1 MKVKILV
8 ATQGGTA
15 DLCAQ
20 EIVDV
25 LEDRG
30 HEAEATLMGDFGPEV
45 FDEGGHFIICTS
57 TYGYGEIPD
66 NGSELYEALVAG
78 KPDLTRVSFAVFGL
92 GDMTYEDTFNFAG
105 KKFDTVLAECGA
117 ERVIERHI
125 HDANSG
131 AMAEDEAI
139 EWIEGWIAATEAK
152 AAA

>member
-20 EIVDV
+20 EMVDV

-30 HEAEATLMGDFGPEV
+30 
-45 FDEGGHFIICTS
+45 
-57 TYGYGEIPD
+57 
-66 NGSELYEALVAG
+66 YEA
-78 KPDLTRVSFAVFGL
+78 DT
-92 GDMTYEDTFNFAG
+92 TYEDTFNFAG
-105 KKFDTVLAECGA
+105 EKFDAILSECGA

-131 AMAEDEAI
+131 ALAEDEAI
-139 EWIEGWIAATEAK
+139 EWIEGWLGALEAK

>member
-20 EIVDV
+20 EMVDI

-30 HEAEATLMGDFGPEV
+30 YEADAILMGDFGLEV
-45 FDEGGHFIICTS
+45 FDEGGHVIICTA

-66 NGSELYEALVAG
+66 NGTEFYEALVSE
-78 KPDLTRVSFAVFGL
+78 KPDLSRVSFAVFGL
-92 GDMTYEDTFNFAG
+92 GDTTYEDTFNFAG
-105 KKFDTVLAECGA
+105 QKFDTVLSECGA

-139 EWIEGWIAATEAK
+139 EWIEGWIGALASK

>member
-20 EIVDV
+20 EMVDI

-30 HEAEATLMGDFGPEV
+30 YEAEATLMGDFGLEV
-45 FDEGGHFIICTS
+45 FDEGGHVIICTA

-66 NGSELYEALVAG
+66 NGTEFYEALVSG
-78 KPDLTRVSFAVFGL
+78 KPDLARVSFAVFGL
-92 GDMTYEDTFNFAG
+92 GDTTYEDTFNFAG
-105 KKFDTVLAECGA
+105 EKFDAILSECGA

-131 AMAEDEAI
+131 ALAEDEAI
-139 EWIEGWIAATEAK
+139 EWIEGWLGALQAK

>member
-1 MKVKILV
+1 MTVKILV

-20 EIVDV
+20 EIVDT
-25 LEDRG
+25 LADRG
-30 HEAEATLMGDFGPEV
+30 IDAEATLMGDFGPEV
-45 FDEGGHFIICTS
+45 FDEGGQFIICTS

-66 NGSELYEALVAG
+66 NGTEFYEALVAN
-78 KPDLTRVSFAVFGL
+78 KPDLSRVSFAVFGL

-105 KKFDTVLAECGA
+105 QKFDTILAECGA

-131 AMAEDEAI
+131 NLAEDEAI
-139 EWIEGWIAATEAK
+139 EWIEGWISVMEAK

>member
-1 MKVKILV
+1 MKVKILI

-20 EIVDV
+20 EMVDI

-30 HEAEATLMGDFGPEV
+30 YEAEATLMGDFGLEV
-45 FDEGGHFIICTS
+45 FDQGGHVIICTA

-66 NGSELYEALVAG
+66 NGSAFYETLVSG
-78 KPDLTRVSFAVFGL
+78 KPDLSRVSFAVFGL

-105 KKFDTVLAECGA
+105 AKFDAVLLECGA

-131 AMAEDEAI
+131 ALAEDDAI
-139 EWIEGWIAATEAK
+139 EWIGDWISALESK